1 MFVQVYV
8 VQLSSELGEARGCWG
23 GEGGGAGT
31 CLSKLGGGRS
41 KLVHACLTSLAKLV
55 GGQASLSKLVRQ
67 ACLCLSDKLIYA
79 CLTSLFMLV

>member
-23 GEGGGAGT
+23 GEGGGGDVLVQAR
-31 CLSKLGGGRS
+31 GG
-41 KLVHACLTSLAKLV
+41 AK
-55 GGQASLSKLVRQ
+55 Q
-67 ACLCLSDKLIYA
+67 ACPCLSDKLGQARGGAKQACPSLSDKLVYA

>member
-23 GEGGGAGT
+23 GERAGGEGGGDVLVQAR
-31 CLSKLGGGRS
+31 GGPS
-41 KLVHACLTSLAKLV
+41 KLV
-55 GGQASLSKLVRQ
+55 Q
-67 ACLCLSDKLIYA
+67 A

>member
-23 GEGGGAGT
+23 GEGGGRGRA
-31 CLSKLGGGRS
+31 CPSSGG
-41 KLVHACLTSLAKLV
+41 AK
-55 GGQASLSKLVRQ
+55 Q
-67 ACLCLSDKLIYA
+67 ACPCLSDKLVYA

>member
-23 GEGGGAGT
+23 GEGGRGRACPSSGGAKQACP
-31 CLSKLGGGRS
+31 CLSDKLGQAR
-41 KLVHACLTSLAKLV
+41 

>member
-23 GEGGGAGT
+23 GEGGGGDVLVQAR
-31 CLSKLGGGRS
+31 GGGRS

-55 GGQASLSKLVRQ
+55 GGPSKLVQ
-67 ACLCLSDKLIYA
+67 A

>member
-23 GEGGGAGT
+23 GEGGGRGRA
-31 CLSKLGGGRS
+31 CPSSGGGRS

-55 GGQASLSKLVRQ
+55 GGRNKLV
-67 ACLCLSDKLIYA
+67 
-79 CLTSLFMLV
+79 

>member
-31 CLSKLGGGRS
+31 CLSKLGG
-41 KLVHACLTSLAKLV
+41 AK
-55 GGQASLSKLVRQ
+55 Q
-67 ACLCLSDKLIYA
+67 ACPCLSDKLVYA
-79 CLTSLFMLV
+79 CLTSLNKLV

>member
-31 CLSKLGGGRS
+31 CLSKLGGG
-41 KLVHACLTSLAKLV
+41 AK
-55 GGQASLSKLVRQ
+55 Q
-67 ACLCLSDKLIYA
+67 ACPCLSDKLGQACGGAKQA

>member
-23 GEGGGAGT
+23 GEGGGGGDVLVQAR
-31 CLSKLGGGRS
+31 GGRS

-55 GGQASLSKLVRQ
+55 GGPSKLF
-67 ACLCLSDKLIYA
+67 YA
-79 CLTSLFMLV
+79 F

>member
-23 GEGGGAGT
+23 GEGGAGT

-55 GGQASLSKLVRQ
+55 GGPSKLVQ
-67 ACLCLSDKLIYA
+67 DWQ
-79 CLTSLFMLV
+79 TSLFMLV

>member
-23 GEGGGAGT
+23 GEGGGRGRA
-31 CLSKLGGGRS
+31 CPSSGGG
-41 KLVHACLTSLAKLV
+41 AK
-55 GGQASLSKLVRQ
+55 Q
-67 ACLCLSDKLIYA
+67 ACPCLSDKLGQARGGAKQACPSLSDKLVYA

>member
-23 GEGGGAGT
+23 GEGGGRGRA
-31 CLSKLGGGRS
+31 CPSSGGRR

-55 GGQASLSKLVRQ
+55 GGPSKLV
-67 ACLCLSDKLIYA
+67 YA
-79 CLTSLFMLV
+79 CLTSLNKLV

>member
-31 CLSKLGGGRS
+31 CLSKLGGG
-41 KLVHACLTSLAKLV
+41 AK
-55 GGQASLSKLVRQ
+55 Q
-67 ACLCLSDKLIYA
+67 ACPCLSDKLGQARGGAKQA

>member
-31 CLSKLGGGRS
+31 CLSKLGGG
-41 KLVHACLTSLAKLV
+41 AK
-55 GGQASLSKLVRQ
+55 Q
-67 ACLCLSDKLIYA
+67 ACPCLSDKLVYA
-79 CLTSLFMLV
+79 CLTSLSEVGELGDLVRQA